1 MSYKSVIGQQM
12 VKTLD
17 YYYIGKSTAE
27 TLETVATFELDGMY
41 LFTCVFAIDG
51 TAGGVEDSDM
61 RAGDV
66 RVLEFP
72 FTEVFG
78 RTLTGIAE
86 TGTFQVKQKYRDAC
100 DYAIHLR
107 FTKLT

>member
-1 MSYKSVIGQQM
+1 MSYKSVLGQQM

-41 LFTCVFAIDG
+41 LFTCIFAIEG
-51 TAGGVEDSDM
+51 TSGVEDSDM

-66 RVLEFP
+66 RLLEYP
-72 FTEVFG
+72 FVEIFT

-100 DYAIHLR
+100 DYAIHLKL
-107 FTKLT
+107 TKLT